1 MTTEHRET
9 MAPIASWTLLAGT
22 AATFAV
28 TWIFRWLTVD
38 FTNDHFAHLSRARQI
53 LLGELPVRDF
63 FDSGSLL
70 HYYASAAALD
80 LSGHNLLGEA
90 LLTITAVAAAAAV
103 TFYLSARGSQS
114 LIVGTLAAL
123 ITVTLFP
130 RLYNYP
136 KLILYPLALLC
147 MWRYATRRTSGA
159 LAALSAVSIVAFL
172 FRHDHGTYIGLASLA
187 AVALAHHDRMRVLPF
202 AVARFALVS
211 LALLLP
217 FLIFIQW
224 SGGAVRY
231 FAGIAAQGANAV
243 APRLL
248 RLPFAVDAHEPWFAI
263 DPPSRPR
270 ISIRWRPD
278 VVNDVRLER
287 ERLYGLTEPAT
298 DGTYVLTNTTT
309 ANIRALVMDPLVED
323 THNIDRDQFRL
334 IVRQSWLQR
343 ARNASPLLRVR
354 IGANVFT
361 SMNALAL
368 LYYVIV
374 LLPVAAFVT
383 LVWAWRRGTL
393 TTVDLTTLGAA
404 AVLCAVINQG
414 LIRESPDSRLP
425 DIASPA
431 VILAAWITGI
441 ALRASQ
447 VGARRRW
454 FRVMARAAVGAVWLG
469 VLWFATIFGQTGERL
484 EAAGIL
490 AGPRA
495 AVHRFNDTRVTLQLR
510 PIDWYAPADSTG
522 IPALTR
528 YVQQCTR
535 PSDRL
540 LVAWF
545 EPQIFFYAER
555 PFAGGQTYL
564 DAPWHSSTD
573 DQILTIDRLRR
584 QRVPIVLV
592 NAARE
597 TAFHEGY
604 TLVHQ
609 YVSANYVEAARSGFG
624 TAAEYAVLVRRDGR
638 PKRTYGPLNLPCY
651 R

>member
-1 MTTEHRET
+1 MTTEQRET
-9 MAPIASWTLLAGT
+9 AASTPRWPLLTGT

-28 TWIFRWLTVD
+28 TWFFRWLTVD

-90 LLTITAVAAAAAV
+90 LLTITAIAAAAAV

-114 LIVGTLAAL
+114 LIVATLAAL

-136 KLILYPLALLC
+136 KLLLYPLALLC
-147 MWRYATRRTSGA
+147 VWRYAARRSNGA
-159 LAALSAVSIVAFL
+159 LAALAAVSIVAFL
-172 FRHDHGTYIGLASLA
+172 FRHDHGTYIGIASLT
-187 AVALAHHDRMRVLPF
+187 AVILAHHDRIRMLPV

-217 FLIFIQW
+217 FLVFIQW
-224 SGGAVRY
+224 SAGTVRY
-231 FAGIAAQGANAV
+231 FAGIVAQGVNATT
-243 APRLL
+243 PRLL
-248 RLPFAVDAHEPWFAI
+248 RLPFAVDTRERWFAI

-270 ISIRWRPD
+270 VSIRWQRD
-278 VVNDVRLER
+278 VDTATRIAR
-287 ERLYGLTEPAT
+287 ERRYGLAERAA

-309 ANIRALVMDPLVED
+309 ANIRALVTDPLVED
-323 THNIDRDQFRL
+323 THNIDRDQFRM

-354 IGANVFT
+354 LGANVFT
-361 SMNALAL
+361 GANAIAL

-374 LLPVAAFVT
+374 LLPVAGLVT

-393 TTVDLTTLGAA
+393 TTVDLTMLGAA
-404 AVLCAVINQG
+404 AVMCAVINQG

-425 DIASPA
+425 DVVSPA
-431 VILAAWITGI
+431 AILAAWVTGV
-441 ALRASQ
+441 ALRAPRGHVRRGWSRT
-447 VGARRRW
+447 VG
-454 FRVMARAAVGAVWLG
+454 RAAVGAGWLV

-484 EAAGIL
+484 EAAGVL
-490 AGPRA
+490 AGPQV
-495 AVHRFNDTRVTLQLR
+495 AVNRFKDTLSTLQLR
-510 PIDWYAPADSTG
+510 PIDWYAPPDSTG

-564 DAPWHSSTD
+564 DAPWHSSIE
-573 DQILTIDRLRR
+573 DQALTIDRLRR

-592 NAARE
+592 NAAME
-597 TAFHEGY
+597 SAFHEAY
-604 TLVHQ
+604 ALVHQ

-624 TAAEYAVLVRRDGR
+624 TAAAYAVFVRRGLP
-638 PKRTYGPLNLPCY
+638 PKRTYGPLGLPCY

>member
-1 MTTEHRET
+1 MTTDQRDT
-9 MAPIASWTLLAGT
+9 VAPVATWTLLAGT
-22 AATFAV
+22 AAAFAV

-38 FTNDHFAHLSRARQI
+38 FTNDHFAHLSIARQI

-90 LLTITAVAAAAAV
+90 LLTVTAVAGAAAV
-103 TFYLSARGSQS
+103 TFYLSAHGSRS
-114 LIVGTLAAL
+114 LIVATLATV
-123 ITVTLFP
+123 ITVALFP

-147 MWRYATRRTSGA
+147 IWRYAARRSNGA
-159 LAALSAVSIVAFL
+159 LAALSAVSAVAFL
-172 FRHDHGTYIGLASLA
+172 FRHDHGTYIGFASLT
-187 AVALAHHDRMRVLPF
+187 AVALAHHDRMRVLPL

-217 FLIFIQW
+217 FLVFIQW
-224 SGGAVRY
+224 SAGTVRY
-231 FAGIAAQGANAV
+231 FAGIVAQGTNAV

-248 RLPFAVDAHEPWFAI
+248 WLPFAVDAHEPWFAI

-270 ISIRWRPD
+270 VSIRWQPD
-278 VVNDVRLER
+278 ADEGIRLER
-287 ERLYGLTEPAT
+287 ERRYGLTERAA
-298 DGTYVLTNTTT
+298 DGTYVLTNTAT
-309 ANIRALVMDPLVED
+309 ANIRALVTDPLVED

-334 IVRQSWLQR
+334 VVRQSWLQR

-354 IGANVFT
+354 IGANVF
-361 SMNALAL
+361 SSANALAL
-368 LYYVIV
+368 LYYFIA
-374 LLPVAAFVT
+374 LLPFAALVT
-383 LVWAWRRGTL
+383 LVWAGRRGTL

-404 AVLCAVINQG
+404 AVMCAVINQG

-425 DIASPA
+425 DVVSPA
-431 VILAAWITGI
+431 AILAAWITGV
-441 ALRASQ
+441 ALRAPHLQ
-447 VGARRRW
+447 AGRGW
-454 FRVMARAAVGAVWLG
+454 FRIVARAAVGAAWLV

-484 EAAGIL
+484 EAAGML
-490 AGPRA
+490 AGPQA
-495 AVHRFNDTRVTLQLR
+495 AVNRFNDTLATLQLR
-510 PIDWYAPADSTG
+510 PIDWYAPAGSTG

-528 YVQQCTR
+528 YVHQCTR

-555 PFAGGQTYL
+555 PFAGGQVYL
-564 DAPWHSSTD
+564 EAPWHSSTD
-573 DQILTIDRLRR
+573 DQTLTIDRLRR

-592 NAARE
+592 NAAME
-597 TAFHEGY
+597 TAFHEAY
-604 TLVHQ
+604 ALVHQ
-609 YVSANYVEAARSGFG
+609 YVSANYVEAARWGFG
-624 TAAEYAVLVRRDGR
+624 TAAEYAVLVRRDVT
-638 PKRTYGPLNLPCY
+638 PARTYGPLKLPCY